1 MFAAM
6 VDFPV
11 FLLFLLFWLVI
22 VPVALYLII
31 RTAVEHGIPRV
42 HGASPIHASSPLLLS
57 DSRRTPPTVGRCRSR
72 RKWLWDVGP

>member
-11 FLLFLLFWLVI
+11 FFLFILFWLVI

-31 RTAVEHGIPRV
+31 RTAVEHGIRRARRERGPRFLAALAERQQEDPS
-42 HGASPIHASSPLLLS
+42 GL
-57 DSRRTPPTVGRCRSR
+57 
-72 RKWLWDVGP
+72 